1 MFELISALFIIVT
14 VFVIFG
20 RDEEG
25 TTRFERRKMK
35 QLQNAYDNASGTPG
49 YIVQLG
55 ADRQVQPAEK
65 AALWQNEQNRAS

>member
-35 QLQNAYDNASGTPG
+35 QLQKASDTQT
-49 YIVQLG
+49 YVISYL
-55 ADRQVQPAEK
+55 
-65 AALWQNEQNRAS
+65 QNEQNRAS

>member
-1 MFELISALFIIVT
+1 MQGKNSVMRKENETMFELIIALFIIVT

-35 QLQNAYDNASGTPG
+35 QLQNASGTQACVLS
-49 YIVQLG
+49 YL
-55 ADRQVQPAEK
+55 
-65 AALWQNEQNRAS
+65 QNEQNRAS